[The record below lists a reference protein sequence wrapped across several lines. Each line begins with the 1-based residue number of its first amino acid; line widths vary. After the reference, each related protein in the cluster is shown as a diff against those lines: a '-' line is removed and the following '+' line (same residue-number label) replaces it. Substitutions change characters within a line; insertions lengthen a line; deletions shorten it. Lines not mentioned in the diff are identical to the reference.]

1 MGNRK
6 IPQSIK
12 VFSPVLLR
20 VEMTPRKKKGKWT
33 AKWSFLGD
41 RGKAP
46 PPQAYD
52 RGKAPQAMTVFS
64 AVGTLPSVPHW
75 LSQRPVC
82 SHLTGCLK

>member
-33 AKWSFLGD
+33 VKWSFLGD

-46 PPQAYD
+46 P
-52 RGKAPQAMTVFS
+52 TS
-64 AVGTLPSVPHW
+64 L
-75 LSQRPVC
+75 
-82 SHLTGCLK
+82 